1 MGRDKAWVHAGGRP
15 LIVRTLDTLR
25 DAGIREIFISGRSDA
40 DYTPLGCPVLFD
52 LEPGLGPLG
61 GIERGLCCCTSP
73 LLLVVAVDMARLSGE
88 FLRGLVGRADHST
101 GVVPQCGRRLEPL
114 AAIYPRRCHPFA
126 FNRILAG
133 SRAARDFATDCL
145 REGAVRRWRLPPSRL
160 LDLTNWNRPE
170 DVTDTPAAPAAR
182 P

>member
-88 FLRGLVGRADHST
+88 FLRGLVGRADRFT
-101 GVVPQCGRRLEPL
+101 GVVPQCGNRLEPL

-126 FNRILAG
+126 FNRILTG
-133 SRAARDFATDCL
+133 SRAARDFATDCM
-145 REGAVRRWRLPPSRL
+145 REGAVRRWRLPPALIPCLASCNHPQ
-160 LDLTNWNRPE
+160 DLTLDHPE
-170 DVTDTPAAPAAR
+170 VIA
-182 P
+182 